1 MRERLFTTE
10 IITDIMELMLRG
22 ATKCSVIVYLLSS
35 LYSQEGESPFRTLYL
50 VKVFGLFKGLRC

>member
-22 ATKCSVIVYLLSS
+22 ATKRSVIVYLLSS
-35 LYSQEGESPFRTLYL
+35 LYS
-50 VKVFGLFKGLRC
+50 